1 MNDEAFEAK
10 LKEVRDRIDSLPQ
23 AHREH
28 LLELIEETRRR
39 HLTIHE
45 TSRKSRELLD
55 DWRLAAKYLLFD
67 REASRREAD
76 QEGRDFDDQDR

>member
-10 LKEVRDRIDSLPQ
+10 IKEVCDHIDSLPQ
-23 AHREH
+23 AHRERI
-28 LLELIEETRRR
+28 LELVEETRQR

-45 TSRKSRELLD
+45 NSRKSRELLD

-67 REASRREAD
+67 REASRREAV
-76 QEGRDFDDQDR
+76 QEDRELDDQDR